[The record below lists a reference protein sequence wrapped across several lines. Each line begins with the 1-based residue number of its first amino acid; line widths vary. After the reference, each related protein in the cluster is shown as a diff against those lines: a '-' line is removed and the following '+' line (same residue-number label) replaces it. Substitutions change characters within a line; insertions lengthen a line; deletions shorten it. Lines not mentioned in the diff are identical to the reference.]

1 MIKNPPQ
8 FARLAALSALAVFAC
23 ATSACQAGYNS
34 SGSAQSA
41 SAAAEPNPPAFVE
54 AACGDCH
61 SVEPAFLS
69 PNPNAPS
76 FASIANREG
85 LTDDTLSSWLADAH
99 NYPELMDFDLN
110 ADQIDVVADYMITLR
125 RADYVPEQ

>member
-8 FARLAALSALAVFAC
+8 FARLSALSALAVFAC
-23 ATSACQAGYNS
+23 TTTGPAGTAS

-41 SAAAEPNPPAFVE
+41 FATAEPNPPAFVE

-76 FASIANREG
+76 FESIANREG

-125 RADYVPEQ
+125 RAEYGPEQ